1 MLGTCGCTLQQ
12 LQLGLESREERGLL
26 GAKPPGSVDP
36 HSLNLPPPRRGPKDP
51 GLASLGSRRQAG
63 APLT

>member
-1 MLGTCGCTLQQ
+1 MLGTCGRTLQQ
-12 LQLGLESREERGLL
+12 LQLRLESGKERGLL

-36 HSLNLPPPRRGPKDP
+36 HSLNLPPPRREPRNL
-51 GLASLGSRRQAG
+51 GLASLEPRRQAG